1 LTCPSRFFDFS
12 HYIISYL
19 IQTPASMTG
28 AHVRGGSAGFLNHN
42 PLDLGSIR
50 CFVFGSM
57 TLFWLAGKVRSR
69 LEMTLFWLAGKV
81 RSRLEMTLFWLASKV
96 RSRLEAGAPGF
107 QACAHL
113 SATKRYG
120 CHTDTIRSDRID
132 HISELKTSTTE

>member
-1 LTCPSRFFDFS
+1 
-12 HYIISYL
+12 
-19 IQTPASMTG
+19 MTG

-96 RSRLEAGAPGF
+96 RSRLEMTLFWLASKVRSRLEAGAPGF